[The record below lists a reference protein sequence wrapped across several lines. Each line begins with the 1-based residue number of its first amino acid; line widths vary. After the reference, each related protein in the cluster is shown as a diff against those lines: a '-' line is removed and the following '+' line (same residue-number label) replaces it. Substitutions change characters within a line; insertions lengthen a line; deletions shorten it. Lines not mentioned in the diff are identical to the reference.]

1 MSTHCCYLLLL
12 YALFL
17 SSHFQTK
24 VLFGFSKEIFSKK
37 LSPNKAYKKFKKKKD
52 EKNKKKDKK
61 KSISNSSILASSNL
75 VIYHCSCFSK
85 GPLNRCTTE
94 KLSIKFRK
102 TPNKATKT
110 EYTFCQHKFHSTTD
124 DFLEILERKVF
135 RATISLKN
143 SEHVSCFYCW
153 RKTCWV
159 QSVPIGFFLVRIFP
173 CIDCLQWFTIPP
185 IYGIIQTAKNP
196 FRHH

>member
-1 MSTHCCYLLLL
+1 MHCSCPATFKQRFYLDFRKRFSPRSLARIRL
-12 YALFL
+12 
-17 SSHFQTK
+17 TK
-24 VLFGFSKEIFSKK
+24 SL
-37 LSPNKAYKKFKKKKD
+37 KKKKD

-102 TPNKATKT
+102 TLNKATKT
-110 EYTFCQHKFHSTTD
+110 ENTFCQHKFHSTTD

-135 RATISLKN
+135 RATVSLKN

-153 RKTCWV
+153 RKTC
-159 QSVPIGFFLVRIFP
+159 
-173 CIDCLQWFTIPP
+173 
-185 IYGIIQTAKNP
+185 
-196 FRHH
+196 

>member
-17 SSHFQTK
+17 SNHFQIK

-37 LSPNKAYKKFKKKKD
+37 LSLNKAYKKIKKKG
-52 EKNKKKDKK
+52 EKNKQKDKKK
-61 KSISNSSILASSNL
+61 KSISNSSILASSNV
-75 VIYHCSCFSK
+75 VIYHCRCFSK

-102 TPNKATKT
+102 NPNKATKT
-110 EYTFCQHKFHSTTD
+110 EYTFCQHKFHSSTD

-143 SEHVSCFYCW
+143 VSCFYCW
-153 RKTCWV
+153 RKT
-159 QSVPIGFFLVRIFP
+159 
-173 CIDCLQWFTIPP
+173 
-185 IYGIIQTAKNP
+185 
-196 FRHH
+196 